1 MATGV
6 HLHLGMQES
15 NGNIYQDSEEYN
27 YIPAESS
34 ENNFPHQYIVQE
46 GDNLTKIAEK
56 YNTTWQKNYKKNK
69 SIIGTNPNII
79 KPGQIIEI

>member
-15 NGNIYQDSEEYN
+15 NENIYEDPEEYN
-27 YIPAESS
+27 YIPVESS
-34 ENNFPHQYIVQE
+34 ENNFPRQYIVQE

-56 YNTTWQKNYKKNK
+56 YNTTWQK
-69 SIIGTNPNII
+69 II
-79 KPGQIIEI
+79 KKTKVSLVLTPI